1 MTQLTPQTSERSA
14 PDTLNARL
22 AARPRLADLMRN
34 PQGMT
39 LVEIMIVVTIMASIM
54 GVVGFF
60 VFGALDEA
68 NKKEAT
74 IQIGNYEQLVNTYYL
89 TTDPHTLPDTLEDL
103 TTKKR
108 LAESIKPDP
117 WGTPYIYKKI
127 GGREFEIISAG
138 PDQIEGTEDDISTKA
153 AE

>member
-22 AARPRLADLMRN
+22 AARPRLADLMGN